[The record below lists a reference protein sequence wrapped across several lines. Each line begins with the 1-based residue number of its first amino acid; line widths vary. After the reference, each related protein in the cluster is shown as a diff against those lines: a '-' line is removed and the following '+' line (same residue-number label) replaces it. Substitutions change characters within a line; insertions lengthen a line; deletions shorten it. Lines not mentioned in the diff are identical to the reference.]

1 MKVLLLEDEYLLSR
15 SIATYLLAK
24 NYFVDAFDNGE
35 DAYNAI
41 QNEEYDFYILDI
53 NTPVFGG
60 LELLGMLQGH
70 NEDAPKIIISAYHDI
85 DYISKAFDLGCS
97 DYLKKPFNLKELQI
111 RIERLMPKEQST
123 EQNTLLLLS
132 EHYAF
137 DKTTQMLMYDGEL
150 VKLSKREYALV
161 VHFVNN
167 LGKLLSDENLRSAI
181 WEDEPVELSTVR
193 SLVNRLRAKLQEDL
207 IENVR
212 GFGYIMN
219 KRNIN
224 AT

>member
-35 DAYNAI
+35 DAYRAI
-41 QNEEYDFYILDI
+41 LEGEYDFYILDI

-60 LELLGMLQGH
+60 LELLQKLSEHGVRG
-70 NEDAPKIIISAYHDI
+70 PKIIISAYHDI
-85 DYISKAFDLGCS
+85 EYISKAFDLGCS

-111 RIERLMPKEQST
+111 RIERLVPKEEMVAQSST
-123 EQNTLLLLS
+123 IVLS
-132 EHYAF
+132 EHYTF
-137 DKTTQMLMYDGEL
+137 NKTTNMLSYDDVL

-161 VHFVNN
+161 LHFVNN
-167 LGKLLSDENLRSAI
+167 LGKLLSDENIKNAI
-181 WEDEPVELSTVR
+181 WEDEPTELSTVR